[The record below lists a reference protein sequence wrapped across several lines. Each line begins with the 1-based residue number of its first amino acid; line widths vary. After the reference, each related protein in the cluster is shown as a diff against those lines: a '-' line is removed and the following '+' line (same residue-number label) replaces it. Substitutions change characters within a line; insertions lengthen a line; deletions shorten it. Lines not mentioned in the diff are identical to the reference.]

1 MSGRGESQ
9 TSVVPLSL
17 PPWRRPLKA
26 LVSEGDRRGLL
37 KELPVGPCCSRVRPT
52 KCLPLPRTSRQLS
65 EERKSILAVYPV
77 HCVMTYSPCRYF
89 IYTLTVVQSQSV
101 KCTERAPGRKEKG
114 PAGDPA
120 GPLGSQETRL
130 LYWMQAI
137 PRRKASM
144 FRGMNLAL
152 GPANISWI
160 MASMVSGLRI
170 LVPAT

>member
-114 PAGDPA
+114 AGGRSCRP
-120 GPLGSQETRL
+120 PLFLINASA
-130 LYWMQAI
+130 YWMQAM

-144 FRGMNLAL
+144 FRGTNLAL
-152 GPANISWI
+152 EPVNISWI
-160 MASMVSGLRI
+160 IASMVSGLRI

>member
-1 MSGRGESQ
+1 MQERRKSNFRG
-9 TSVVPLSL
+9 TTLIAAK
-17 PPWRRPLKA
+17 KA
-26 LVSEGDRRGLL
+26 ATQSPGIGGQHRRGLL
-37 KELPVGPCCSRVRPT
+37 KELPVPPHCSRVRPA
-52 KCLPLPRTSRQLS
+52 KRPLLPRTGRQLS
-65 EERKSILAVYPV
+65 ERRKSILAACPV

-114 PAGDPA
+114 AGGRSCRPPWFLGNAPA
-120 GPLGSQETRL
+120 
-130 LYWMQAI
+130 YWTQAI